1 MEFDLLVCI
10 SIFTITASV
19 HMFFICKHHSDI
31 VDIHD
36 KLEHLQYRNMISQ
49 MNPVYLE
56 DLPVAV
62 AIPVTDPV

>member
-19 HMFFICKHHSDI
+19 HMFFICKHHTDI
-31 VDIHD
+31 IDIHD
-36 KLEHLQYRNMISQ
+36 KLEHLQYRNMISHT
-49 MNPVYLE
+49 NPVYLE
-56 DLPVAV
+56 DLPVAI